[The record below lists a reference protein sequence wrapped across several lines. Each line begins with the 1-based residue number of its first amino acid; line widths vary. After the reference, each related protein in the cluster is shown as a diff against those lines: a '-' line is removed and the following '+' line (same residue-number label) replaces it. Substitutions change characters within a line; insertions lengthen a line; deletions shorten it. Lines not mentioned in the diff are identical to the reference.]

1 MVDRTLHHYIQ
12 LPHGFWRHHILPSA
26 RYQDDGSRALTSRWD
41 RFPTSTSPLLW
52 IPLDML
58 TVTNFLSAFIPR
70 WVKRWKILKLV
81 DKGIINHLSG
91 EFLVI
96 KILIYVTLDFLHFQS
111 RRDGQSLRW
120 VLPLLMAVGVL
131 IFFRWG
137 FYFGACQLKYLPISN
152 LSIRLK
158 FQFFQR
164 LIQLPWNEDRALWRL
179 LLSLTIISYY
189 VSIYLPLLTI
199 YSLRLFLSIL
209 SRCETARE
217 DASEAS
223 RPPKLR

>member
-1 MVDRTLHHYIQ
+1 MI
-12 LPHGFWRHHILPSA
+12 
-26 RYQDDGSRALTSRWD
+26 
-41 RFPTSTSPLLW
+41 
-52 IPLDML
+52 
-58 TVTNFLSAFIPR
+58 
-70 WVKRWKILKLV
+70 
-81 DKGIINHLSG
+81 
-91 EFLVI
+91 
-96 KILIYVTLDFLHFQS
+96 
-111 RRDGQSLRW
+111 
-120 VLPLLMAVGVL
+120 AVGVL

-137 FYFGACQLKYLPISN
+137 LYFGACLLKYLPIID
-152 LSIRLK
+152 LSIMLK

-223 RPPKLR
+223 RPLLR